1 MKIQLEQEKS
11 HLIETFDLERE
22 KIKADFRLEIK
33 VKDALILQL
42 NQKVDQTKQ
51 LMRKLLKM
59 MEHPRLL
66 EMSNKLL
73 KAEAERFKEE
83 ENQLK

>member
-1 MKIQLEQEKS
+1 MKIQIEQEKS
-11 HLIETFDLERE
+11 HLIKTFDLERE

>member
-1 MKIQLEQEKS
+1 MKIQIEQEKS

-83 ENQLK
+83 ENQLQ

>member
-1 MKIQLEQEKS
+1 MKIQIEQEKS